1 MKILIFV
8 PARGGSKGIPRK
20 NLISLLDKPLI
31 GYTLDII
38 KELIKNKNHEWIPL
52 ISTDDSEISKYCE
65 NQGFNMSYKRPKRI
79 SDDDSSVI
87 DAIRH
92 SNNWLNHKNIFPD
105 AVLLLQPTTPIRK
118 KEDIIKA
125 INKVKVKKEFS
136 IVSVTEMREHPNES
150 VVLNKEGWS
159 FLSKP
164 NDKKVGRQ
172 QYDKNFFFI
181 DGNFYFSS
189 MNTLKKENS
198 FIIQNFTEFFILN
211 QRWSIDIDEPEDLLV
226 AEALLRKK

>member
-8 PARGGSKGIPRK
+8 PARGGSKGIPGK

-52 ISTDDSEISKYCE
+52 ISTDDKKISKYCR
-65 NQGFNMSYKRPKRI
+65 NQGFNMSYKRPKGI

-87 DAIRH
+87 DAIWH
-92 SNNWLNHKNIFPD
+92 SNNWLNQKKIFPD

-118 KEDIIKA
+118 KEEILKA
-125 INKVKVKKEFS
+125 INKVNDNKEFS
-136 IVSVTEMREHPNES
+136 VVSVTEMREHPNES
-150 VVLNKEGWS
+150 VVLNKDGWS
-159 FLSKP
+159 YLSKP
-164 NDKKVGRQ
+164 KDDSVGRQ
-172 QYDKNFFFI
+172 NYDKNFFFI
-181 DGNFYFSS
+181 DGNFYFASI
-189 MNTLKKENS
+189 NILNEKKS
-198 FIIQNFTEFFILN
+198 FLIENFTEFFVLN